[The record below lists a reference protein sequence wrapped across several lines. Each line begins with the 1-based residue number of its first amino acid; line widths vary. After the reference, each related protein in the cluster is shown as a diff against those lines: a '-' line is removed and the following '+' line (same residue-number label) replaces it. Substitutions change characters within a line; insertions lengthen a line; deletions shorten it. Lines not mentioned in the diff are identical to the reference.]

1 MGQTKQYIF
10 PKDGFWHF
18 PNDVTGTRSVV
29 LFYICQWKKG
39 FICVCF
45 GTWHISEPIPWTHE
59 CRSSVT
65 CLADLVWHLSGDG
78 QNHSVAQSKPPH
90 LTLRPVGS
98 HSWKV
103 HIGSFCTSR
112 EWTLGSYS
120 SVHTHPRQ
128 EALTGLCALFLFIR
142 HCRCYTFKY
151 NAALHSAY
159 MSRHQWTII
168 ERSSTWCCIS
178 SVVPSR

>member
-1 MGQTKQYIF
+1 MGHGPNKTIHFSQRWFLTFSKWCHRHKKCCPFLYMSME
-10 PKDGFWHF
+10 KRLYMCVFWHM
-18 PNDVTGTRSVV
+18 TH
-29 LFYICQWKKG
+29 Q
-39 FICVCF
+39 
-45 GTWHISEPIPWTHE
+45 WTHIMNPWVPKL
-59 CRSSVT
+59 SDLLGWLSLASVRRWT
-65 CLADLVWHLSGDG
+65 
-78 QNHSVAQSKPPH
+78 KPPH